1 MEVIMKD
8 VHVADG
14 IVPLGEFKSNAS
26 HFLKELDGMGGPLVV
41 TQNGRPAAVVLS
53 PRVFEEMRERYAVL
67 KAVSQG
73 LADAESGNVVPHS
86 QVADWLSSWG
96 QEDEGE
102 QPSCE

>member
-1 MEVIMKD
+1 MKD

-26 HFLKELDGMGGPLVV
+26 RFLKELDAMGGPLVV
-41 TQNGRPAAVVLS
+41 TQNGRPAAVILS
-53 PRVFEEMRERYAVL
+53 PRVFEEMRERYEYL
-67 KAVSQG
+67 KAVSKG
-73 LADAESGNVVPHS
+73 LADAESDQVVAHS
-86 QVADWLSSWG
+86 RVADWLNSWG